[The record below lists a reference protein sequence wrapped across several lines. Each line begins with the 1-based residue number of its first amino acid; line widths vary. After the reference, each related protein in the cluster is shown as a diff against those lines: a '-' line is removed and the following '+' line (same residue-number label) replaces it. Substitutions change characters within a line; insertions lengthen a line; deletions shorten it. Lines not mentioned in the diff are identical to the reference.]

1 MDKKVFD
8 VLKKTKKA
16 ISLDKLFEKLEVTTE
31 DEKVEIKEILDSL
44 VSKYEVFETPN
55 HNYIAM
61 SKTSY
66 RRGHFYGNKNGSG
79 RVVVTVDYIDGEGK
93 HVVYNDEYLVDKD
106 SALGAIDGDEVLIDI
121 ANKDRKGNK
130 VGVVKDIL
138 SRDLEYIAG
147 EVYRVGNA
155 FFVKPVDKKKQNI
168 TIALN
173 EEAIEGQR
181 VEVALTESN
190 SNNFYTGKI
199 VRTFD
204 HKDDPQEQEDDDI
217 LWEALKMG
225 ITNDFSDESI
235 LQLQHIPNKVLDTDK
250 IGRHDITDW
259 EIFTID
265 GKDTKDI
272 DDALSCK
279 VLPNGNRL
287 VGVHIADV
295 SHYIPWDSPLDKDA
309 RRKGTSSYLGG
320 KVLPMFPHQISN
332 GICSLNPNV
341 DRLAMSVIMEV
352 DKNGHVVNR
361 NIWLSVINSKL
372 KMTYDSVNGIL
383 KDGVVPEEYS
393 EHADTLRELNKL
405 ALVLRKNRIKK
416 GAVEFDRPELKVV
429 LDENG
434 ILSGIDLRVQD
445 VGENLIEEFMLLA
458 NENVDEMLEKN
469 GSPVVHRVHDVP
481 NEERM
486 LNFLNLLEAVGYPF
500 TKYGADELCSNKK
513 ALQELTAH
521 IRNTGNLANMLS
533 LSLVR
538 CMSRA
543 KYSHIN
549 IGHNGLAK
557 ENYCHFTSP
566 IRRYPDLTVHRIVK
580 DCLMDPENWKR
591 NQRKWE
597 TRIPEICYHSSKME
611 RASDDAEM
619 EVFNRRC
626 AKYMQQFVG
635 QEFEATVI
643 GLSDKGIQI
652 QLDSMIEGRV
662 RPKYLPGDYEYNPET
677 FSLLSLGGNDDYYI
691 GDRLSVTLRSS
702 DPESKHIDFSI
713 NGKVCENKLIGVASK
728 NKAAKVM
735 AKTRDESKKKKTYR

>member
-31 DEKVEIKEILDSL
+31 DEKVEVKEILDNL
-44 VSKYEVFETPN
+44 VSKYEVYETPN

-93 HVVYNDEYLVDKD
+93 HVVYNEEYLVDKD

-147 EVYRVGNA
+147 EVYRVGSA

-168 TIALN
+168 TIALD

-235 LQLQHIPNKVLDTDK
+235 LQLQHIPNKVLDTDR

-416 GAVEFDRPELKVV
+416 GAVEFDRPELKIV

-500 TKYGADELCSNKK
+500 NKYGADELCSNKK

-566 IRRYPDLTVHRIVK
+566 IRRYPDLFIHRVISEYLEK
-580 DCLMDPENWKR
+580 GYNLNED
-591 NQRKWE
+591 
-597 TRIPEICYHSSKME
+597 RIAELLAKANKYAESSSECEKIATKAEREAEDIKKAEFME
-611 RASDDAEM
+611 DKIGE
-619 EVFNRRC
+619 
-626 AKYMQQFVG
+626 
-635 QEFEATVI
+635 EFEGIVSSSTSFGLFVELESTVE
-643 GLSDKGIQI
+643 GL
-652 QLDSMIEGRV
+652 V
-662 RPKYLPGDYEYNPET
+662 RFENM
-677 FSLLSLGGNDDYYI
+677 GGNEYFEYDENRKTLVGEKTKRVFKI
-691 GDRLSVTLRSS
+691 GD
-702 DPESKHIDFSI
+702 
-713 NGKVCENKLIGVASK
+713 KVNIRVIEANKMIRKIGFELVENKE
-728 NKAAKVM
+728 N
-735 AKTRDESKKKKTYR
+735 E

>member
-1 MDKKVFD
+1 MDKKVFE

-16 ISLDKLFEKLEVTTE
+16 ISLDKICEKLEITNADERTE
-31 DEKVEIKEILDSL
+31 VKEILDSL
-44 VSKYEVFETPN
+44 VSKNEVFETPN
-55 HNYIAM
+55 HNFIAM
-61 SKTSY
+61 SKTSF
-66 RRGHFYGNKNGSG
+66 RKGHFYGNKNGSG
-79 RVVVTVDYIDGEGK
+79 RVIVTVDYIDGEGK
-93 HVVYNDEYLVDKD
+93 HVVYNEEYIIDKD

-121 ANKDRKGNK
+121 ANKERKGNK

-147 EVYRVGNA
+147 EVYRMGTA
-155 FFVKPVDKKKQNI
+155 FFVKPVDKKKQGI

-190 SNNFYTGKI
+190 SNNFYTGKV

-235 LQLQHIPNKVLDTDK
+235 MQLQHIPNKVLDMDK

-383 KDGVVPEEYS
+383 KEGVIPDEYA

-405 ALVLRKNRIKK
+405 ALILRKNRIKN

-486 LNFLNLLEAVGYPF
+486 LNFLNLLSAVGYPF
-500 TKYGADELCSNKK
+500 DKYGADELCSNKK
-513 ALQELTAH
+513 ALQELTEH

-611 RASDDAEM
+611 RASDEAEM

-635 QEFEATVI
+635 QEFEATII
-643 GLSDKGIQI
+643 GLSDKGIQL
-652 QLDSMIEGRV
+652 QLDNMIEGRV
-662 RPKYLPGDYEYNPET
+662 RPKNLVGEYEYNPET
-677 FSLLSLGGNDDYYI
+677 FSLLSLSGKEDYYI
-691 GDRLSVTLRSS
+691 GDRLSVMLKSS
-702 DPESKHIDFSI
+702 DPENKHIDFSI
-713 NGKVCENKLIGVASK
+713 NGKVLENKLIGVASK
-728 NKAAKVM
+728 NKEARVM
-735 AKTRDESKKKKTYR
+735 AKTKEKTKGKKTYR

>member
-16 ISLDKLFEKLEVTTE
+16 ISLEKLFEKLEVTTD

-93 HVVYNDEYLVDKD
+93 HVVYNEEYLIDKD

-147 EVYRVGNA
+147 EVYRVGSA

-168 TIALN
+168 TIALD

-235 LQLQHIPNKVLDTDK
+235 LQLQHIPNKVLDTDR

-662 RPKYLPGDYEYNPET
+662 RPKYLPGDCEYNPET

-713 NGKVCENKLIGVASK
+713 NGKVCENKLVGVASK

>member
-16 ISLDKLFEKLEVTTE
+16 ISLDRLFEKLEVTTE
-31 DEKVEIKEILDSL
+31 DEKVEVKEILDNL
-44 VSKYEVFETPN
+44 VSKYEVYETPN

-93 HVVYNDEYLVDKD
+93 HVVYNEEYLVDKD

-147 EVYRVGNA
+147 EVYRVGSA

-168 TIALN
+168 TIALD

-235 LQLQHIPNKVLDTDK
+235 LQLQHIPNKVLDTDR

-416 GAVEFDRPELKVV
+416 GAVEFDRPELKIV

-500 TKYGADELCSNKK
+500 NKYGADELCSNKK

-662 RPKYLPGDYEYNPET
+662 RPKYLPGDYKYNPET
-677 FSLLSLGGNDDYYI
+677 FSLLSLSGKEDYYI

-713 NGKVCENKLIGVASK
+713 NGKVYENKLVGVASK
-728 NKAAKVM
+728 NKTAKVM
-735 AKTRDESKKKKTYR
+735 AKTREESKKKRAYQ

>member
-662 RPKYLPGDYEYNPET
+662 RPKYLPGDYEYNSET

-713 NGKVCENKLIGVASK
+713 NGKVCENKLVGVASK

>member
-1 MDKKVFD
+1 MDKKVLD

-16 ISLDKLFEKLEVTTE
+16 ISLDRLFEKLEVTTE
-31 DEKVEIKEILDSL
+31 DEKVEVKEILDNL
-44 VSKYEVFETPN
+44 VSKYEVYETPN

-93 HVVYNDEYLVDKD
+93 HVVYNEEYLVDKD

-130 VGVVKDIL
+130 VGVVKDFL

-147 EVYRVGNA
+147 EVYRVGSA

-168 TIALN
+168 TIALD

-235 LQLQHIPNKVLDTDK
+235 LQLQHIPNKVLDTDR
-250 IGRHDITDW
+250 IGRHDITGW

-416 GAVEFDRPELKVV
+416 GAVEFDRPELKIV

-500 TKYGADELCSNKK
+500 NKYGADELCSNKK

-566 IRRYPDLTVHRIVK
+566 IRRYPDLTVH
-580 DCLMDPENWKR
+580 
-591 NQRKWE
+591 
-597 TRIPEICYHSSKME
+597 
-611 RASDDAEM
+611 
-619 EVFNRRC
+619 
-626 AKYMQQFVG
+626 
-635 QEFEATVI
+635 
-643 GLSDKGIQI
+643 
-652 QLDSMIEGRV
+652 
-662 RPKYLPGDYEYNPET
+662 
-677 FSLLSLGGNDDYYI
+677 
-691 GDRLSVTLRSS
+691 
-702 DPESKHIDFSI
+702 
-713 NGKVCENKLIGVASK
+713 
-728 NKAAKVM
+728 
-735 AKTRDESKKKKTYR
+735 

>member
-16 ISLDKLFEKLEVTTE
+16 ISLEKLFEKLEVTTD

-93 HVVYNDEYLVDKD
+93 HVVYNEEYLVDKD

-147 EVYRVGNA
+147 EVYRVGSA

-168 TIALN
+168 TIALD

-235 LQLQHIPNKVLDTDK
+235 LQLQHIPNKVLDTDR

-383 KDGVVPEEYS
+383 KDGVVPDEYS

-643 GLSDKGIQI
+643 GLSDKGIQL

-662 RPKYLPGDYEYNPET
+662 RPKYLPGDYEYNSET
-677 FSLLSLGGNDDYYI
+677 FSLLSLAGKDDYYI

-713 NGKVCENKLIGVASK
+713 NGKVCENKLVGVASK

>member
-79 RVVVTVDYIDGEGK
+79 RVVVTVDYIDGEGN
-93 HVVYNDEYLVDKD
+93 HVVYNDEYLIDKD

-643 GLSDKGIQI
+643 GLSDKGIQL

-662 RPKYLPGDYEYNPET
+662 RPKYLPGDYEYNSET

-713 NGKVCENKLIGVASK
+713 NGKVCENKLVGVASK

-735 AKTRDESKKKKTYR
+735 AKTREESKKKKTYR

>member
-1 MDKKVFD
+1 MDKKVYD

-16 ISLDKLFEKLEVTTE
+16 ISLEKLCEKLEVTTE
-31 DEKVEIKEILDSL
+31 SEISEVKEILDNL
-44 VSKYEVFETPN
+44 MSKQEVYETPN
-55 HNYIAM
+55 HNFIAM
-61 SKTSY
+61 SKTSF
-66 RRGHFYGNKNGSG
+66 RKGRFYGNKNGSG
-79 RVVVTVDYIDGEGK
+79 KVVVTVDYIDGDGN
-93 HVVYNDEYLVDKD
+93 HVVYNDEYVIDKD
-106 SALGAIDGDEVLIDI
+106 NALGAIDGDEVLIDI
-121 ANKDRKGNK
+121 ANKERKGNK

-147 EVYRVGNA
+147 EVYRVGSA
-155 FFVKPVDKKKQNI
+155 FFVKPVDKKKQGI

-173 EEAIEGQR
+173 GEAIEGQR

-190 SNNFYTGKI
+190 SDNFYIGKI
-199 VRTFD
+199 IRTFD

-217 LWEALKMG
+217 LWEALKLG
-225 ITNDFSDESI
+225 ITNDFSDESM
-235 LQLQHIPNKVLDTDK
+235 LQLQHIPDHVLDIDR

-259 EIFTID
+259 EVFTID

-341 DRLAMSVIMEV
+341 DRLALSVIMEV
-352 DKNGHVVNR
+352 DAKGNVINR

-372 KMTYDSVNGIL
+372 KMTYDNVNGIL
-383 KDGVVPEEYS
+383 KEGVVPPEYS

-405 ALVLRKNRIKK
+405 ALQLRKNRIRK
-416 GAVEFDRPELKVV
+416 GAVEFDRPELKIV

-469 GSPVVHRVHDVP
+469 GSPVPHRVHDVP

-486 LNFLNLLEAVGYPF
+486 LNFLNLLDAVGHPF
-500 TKYGADELCSNKK
+500 DKYDADELCSNKK
-513 ALQELTAH
+513 VLQELTEH
-521 IRNTGNLANMLS
+521 IRSTGNLANMLS
-533 LSLVR
+533 LALVK

-557 ENYCHFTSP
+557 DNYCHFTSP
-566 IRRYPDLTVHRIVK
+566 IRRYPDLTVHRVVK

-611 RASDDAEM
+611 RASDEAEM

-635 QEFEATVI
+635 QEFDATII
-643 GLSDKGIQI
+643 GLSGNGIQI
-652 QLDSMIEGRV
+652 QLDNMIEGRV
-662 RPKYLPGDYEYNPET
+662 RPKHLKGDYEYNPET
-677 FSLLSLGGNDDYYI
+677 FSLLSLGDQEDYYI
-691 GDRLSVTLRSS
+691 GDRLRVTLRSA
-702 DPESKHIDFSI
+702 DPENKHIDFSI
-713 NGKVCENKLIGVASK
+713 NEKILENKLVGVASK

-735 AKTRDESKKKKTYR
+735 AKTKEKPKGKKTCR

>member
-16 ISLDKLFEKLEVTTE
+16 ISLDRLFEKLEVTTE
-31 DEKVEIKEILDSL
+31 DEKVEVKEILDNL
-44 VSKYEVFETPN
+44 VSKYEVYETPN

-93 HVVYNDEYLVDKD
+93 HVVYNEEYLVDKD

-147 EVYRVGNA
+147 EVYRVGSA

-168 TIALN
+168 TIALD

-235 LQLQHIPNKVLDTDK
+235 LQLQHIPNKVLDTDR

-383 KDGVVPEEYS
+383 KDGIIPEEYN

-405 ALVLRKNRIKK
+405 ALILRKNRIKK
-416 GAVEFDRPELKVV
+416 GAVEFDRPELKIV

-500 TKYGADELCSNKK
+500 NKYGADELCSNKK

-611 RASDDAEM
+611 RASDEAEM

-677 FSLLSLGGNDDYYI
+677 FSLLSLGGKDDYYI

-713 NGKVCENKLIGVASK
+713 NGKVYENKLVGVASK
-728 NKAAKVM
+728 NKTAKVM
-735 AKTRDESKKKKTYR
+735 AKTREESKKKRAYR